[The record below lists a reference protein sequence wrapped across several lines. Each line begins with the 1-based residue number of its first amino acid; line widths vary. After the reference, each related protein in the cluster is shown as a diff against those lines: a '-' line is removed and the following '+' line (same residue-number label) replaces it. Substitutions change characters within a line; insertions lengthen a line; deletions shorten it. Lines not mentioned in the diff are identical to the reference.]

1 MADAIV
7 SAGKT
12 DKGSRPD
19 NQDAIL
25 LDSPFFAV
33 ADGAGGHADGALAA
47 QTAIDALVEFLHI
60 ANHPVDVVE
69 AVLAAHWAV
78 QRRAGLATG
87 SDRMATTLTLGAIY
101 STPEGLLMEIGHV
114 GDSRGYLISD
124 GRIRQLTRDH
134 TVVADLVE
142 RGELTPEAATRH
154 PWRNALTRS
163 IGQLEPLDVDRARQ
177 PLRHGDFVLLVS
189 DGLNKHLSD
198 EEIVEFVLRAD
209 TPRDA
214 AEILVAETNRR
225 GGKDNVSVVCVKV
238 DGEPDATRFDSSA
251 SVRGNTATAELLI
264 MPTEEI
270 AAQK

>member
-1 MADAIV
+1 MVDAIV

-25 LDSPFFAV
+25 LESPFFAV
-33 ADGAGGHADGALAA
+33 ADGAGGHADGAIAA
-47 QTAIDALVEFLHI
+47 QTAIAALVEFLHTASRPI
-60 ANHPVDVVE
+60 DVVE

-87 SDRMATTLTLGAIY
+87 SDRMATTLTLGAIF

-114 GDSRGYLISD
+114 GDSRAYLVSD

-134 TVVADLVE
+134 TVVADLVD
-142 RGELTPEAATRH
+142 RGQLTPEAAAHH

-163 IGQLEPLDVDRARQ
+163 IGQLEPLDVDRSRQ
-177 PLRHGDFVLLVS
+177 PLRHGDLVLLVS
-189 DGLNKHLSD
+189 DGLNKHLTDD
-198 EEIVEFVLRAD
+198 EVLQFVLGAA

-214 AEILVAETNRR
+214 AEMLVAETNRR
-225 GGKDNVSVVCVKV
+225 GGRDNVSVVCVKV
-238 DGEPDATRFDSSA
+238 NGDPDATRFDSSTSA
-251 SVRGNTATAELLI
+251 SGNTATAELLI